1 MEISNASF
9 HQICPVVPRG
19 PTDEGRADMT
29 KLTVAY
35 RNIANAPTAWYEGV
49 TTQQH
54 QNFYGPHLEDNIA
67 MTSTI

>member
-1 MEISNASF
+1 MKIPPEETELF
-9 HQICPVVPRG
+9 TFCWK
-19 PTDEGRADMT
+19 DGRADMT